1 MKVLVIGSGGRE
13 HAIAWKLSK
22 SPKVQQVYVA
32 PGNGGTARNPHL
44 KNVPLSDVKALA
56 DFADRHRLDFSAL
69 LVTDVV
75 SNGSLLLLSQESEAW
90 EEINYPRLDR
100 GLYALKNVVSR
111 KKQLVPYLVGLLKEL

>member
-1 MKVLVIGSGGRE
+1 
-13 HAIAWKLSK
+13 
-22 SPKVQQVYVA
+22 
-32 PGNGGTARNPHL
+32 
-44 KNVPLSDVKALA
+44 
-56 DFADRHRLDFSAL
+56 

-111 KKQLVPYLVGLLKEL
+111 KKQLLPLLSRLIQEAKA